1 MHKCQCCQKPLH
13 TYTQEAMLPGRPSRE
28 LAECRTSNCPRAWIT
43 LSPDELRTLTPEAV
57 ARYTQ
62 SRGTHTRAETAGVG

>member
-1 MHKCQCCQKPLH
+1 MPKCQCCDKPLH
-13 TYTQEAMLPGRPSRE
+13 QYTQPALLPGRPDRQ
-28 LAECRTSNCPRAWIT
+28 LAECHTPNCAFAWIT

-62 SRGTHTRAETAGVG
+62 SRGTHTRAETAVLG